1 MLRTRSESHESLMT
15 QIKKT
20 YRDSHKNLKQAQL
33 NLDAAIQN
41 VNEARMLVASSFDLL
56 DYFTKYKNPLYCRLT
71 DWCPGD
77 EHITYKKFKHI
88 NFKSTNCKTCKKIW
102 ETFDYDIYDLYDP
115 DIYISVIR

>member
-56 DYFTKYKNPLYCRLT
+56 DYFTKYKTQLLV
-71 DWCPGD
+71 D
-77 EHITYKKFKHI
+77 EADCLCDNSGPALLVEKQRD
-88 NFKSTNCKTCKKIW
+88 C
-102 ETFDYDIYDLYDP
+102 
-115 DIYISVIR
+115 